1 MRHAFI
7 LSFLLQLRSYH
18 PSPLFIER
26 PIMTHSHAV
35 DLDRHTMTDTHKNNN
50 DLDYLSVND
59 YDYELPDDLIAR
71 YPLAQRSASRLLYL
85 PASNPA
91 TVADSRAEDRMFSE
105 LPDLLNAGDLIVF
118 NDTKVMKAR
127 LFGQKDTGGKIEV
140 LIERLVDIADLAP
153 AALHL
158 TTADDQTV
166 CTDHIALGHIKASK
180 APKLGQRLQLADG
193 HIHAVM
199 IGRQD
204 NLFILAFDAPILPQL
219 EQYGELPIPPYFE
232 RHADD
237 TDNTRYQTVFH
248 DPAKLASVA
257 APTASLH
264 FDKAVLDKLAAKG
277 IHTAFV
283 TLHVGAGTFAP
294 VKTDNLLNHTM
305 HSEYAHLPQATADLI
320 NQTHT
325 NGKQVIAI
333 GTTVTRVL
341 ETAYQK
347 TASTGKPLAGWSGDT
362 DIFIYPGFK
371 FAVIDKLLTNFH
383 LPKSTLLMLVSAFSG
398 KQAIEQAYKHA
409 VEQQYRF
416 FSYGDAMLLE
426 KQITAE

>member
-1 MRHAFI
+1 
-7 LSFLLQLRSYH
+7 
-18 PSPLFIER
+18 
-26 PIMTHSHAV
+26 
-35 DLDRHTMTDTHKNNN
+35 MTDTHKNNN

-153 AALHL
+153 TALHL
-158 TTADDQTV
+158 TTADDQPV

-277 IHTAFV
+277 IHTTFV

-426 KQITAE
+426 KQMTTE

>member
-1 MRHAFI
+1 
-7 LSFLLQLRSYH
+7 
-18 PSPLFIER
+18 
-26 PIMTHSHAV
+26 MTDSHAP
-35 DLDRHTMTDTHKNNN
+35 DSTTPTFIDNQSDDTVI
-50 DLDYLSVND
+50 DYLSVDD
-59 YDYELPDDLIAR
+59 YDYELPDSLIAR
-71 YPLAQRSASRLLYL
+71 YPLAQRSASKLLYL
-85 PASNPA
+85 A
-91 TVADSRAEDRMFSE
+91 TDNQKNTANVEDRLFAE

-140 LIERLVDIADLAP
+140 LIERLVSLSDLEV
-153 AALHL
+153 
-158 TTADDQTV
+158 TTLPVETIDDTSINKE
-166 CTDHIALGHIKASK
+166 HIALCHVKASK
-180 APKLGQRLQLADG
+180 APKLGQRVSLADG
-193 HIHAVM
+193 HMSAVM

-204 NLFILAFDAPILPQL
+204 NLFILAFEAPILPHL
-219 EQYGELPIPPYFE
+219 ELYGELPIPPYFE

-264 FDKAVLDKLAAKG
+264 FDESVLKQLAEKG
-277 IHTAFV
+277 INTAFV

-305 HSEYAHLPQATADLI
+305 HSEYAHLPQATAELI
-320 NQTHT
+320 NQTHA
-325 NGKQVIAI
+325 NGNQIIAI

-347 TASTGKPLAGWSGDT
+347 TAVEGQPLSSWSGDT
-362 DIFIYPGFK
+362 DIFIYPGFT
-371 FAVIDKLLTNFH
+371 FGVIDRLLTNFH

-398 KQAIEQAYKHA
+398 KAAIEHAYQHA
-409 VEQQYRF
+409 IEKQYRF
-416 FSYGDAMLLE
+416 FSYGDAMLLD
-426 KQITAE
+426 KKAN

>member
-1 MRHAFI
+1 
-7 LSFLLQLRSYH
+7 
-18 PSPLFIER
+18 
-26 PIMTHSHAV
+26 MTDSHAP
-35 DLDRHTMTDTHKNNN
+35 DSTTPTFIDNQSDDTVI
-50 DLDYLSVND
+50 DYLSVND
-59 YDYELPDDLIAR
+59 YDYELPDSLIAR
-71 YPLAQRSASRLLYL
+71 YPLAQRSASKLLYL
-85 PASNPA
+85 A
-91 TVADSRAEDRMFSE
+91 TDNQKNTANVEDRLFAE

-140 LIERLVDIADLAP
+140 LIERLVSLSDLEV
-153 AALHL
+153 
-158 TTADDQTV
+158 TTLPVETIDDKAV
-166 CTDHIALGHIKASK
+166 NKEHIALCHVKASK
-180 APKLGQRLQLADG
+180 APKLGQRVSLADG
-193 HIHAVM
+193 HMSAVM

-204 NLFILAFDAPILPQL
+204 NLFILAFEAPILPHL
-219 EQYGELPIPPYFE
+219 ELYGELPIPPYFE

-264 FDKAVLDKLAAKG
+264 FDESVLKQLAEKG
-277 IHTAFV
+277 INTAFV

-320 NQTHT
+320 NQTHA
-325 NGKQVIAI
+325 NGNQVIAI

-347 TASTGKPLAGWSGDT
+347 TAVEGQPLSSWSGDT
-362 DIFIYPGFK
+362 DIFIYPGFT
-371 FAVIDKLLTNFH
+371 FGVIDRLLTNFH

-398 KQAIEQAYKHA
+398 KAAIEHAYQHA
-409 VEQQYRF
+409 IEKQYRF
-416 FSYGDAMLLE
+416 FSYGDAMLLD
-426 KQITAE
+426 KKAN

>member
-1 MRHAFI
+1 
-7 LSFLLQLRSYH
+7 
-18 PSPLFIER
+18 
-26 PIMTHSHAV
+26 
-35 DLDRHTMTDTHKNNN
+35 
-50 DLDYLSVND
+50 
-59 YDYELPDDLIAR
+59 LIAR
-71 YPLAQRSASRLLYL
+71 YPLAQRSASKLLYL
-85 PASNPA
+85 ATDNQKNTAS
-91 TVADSRAEDRMFSE
+91 VQDRLFAE

-140 LIERLVDIADLAP
+140 LIERLVNLSDLDVTT
-153 AALHL
+153 LHVE
-158 TTADDQTV
+158 TIDDTAV
-166 CTDHIALGHIKASK
+166 NKEHIALCHVKASK
-180 APKLGQRLQLADG
+180 APKLGQRVSLADG
-193 HIHAVM
+193 HMNAVM

-204 NLFILAFDAPILPQL
+204 NLFILAFEAPILPHL
-219 EQYGELPIPPYFE
+219 ELYGELPIPPYFE

-264 FDKAVLDKLAAKG
+264 FDESVLNQLTEKG
-277 IHTAFV
+277 INTAFV

-320 NQTHT
+320 NQTHA
-325 NGKQVIAI
+325 NGNQVIAI

-347 TASTGKPLAGWSGDT
+347 TAVEGQPLSSWSGDT

-371 FAVIDKLLTNFH
+371 FGVIDRLLTNFH

-398 KQAIEQAYKHA
+398 KAAIEHAYQHA
-409 VEQQYRF
+409 IEKQYRF
-416 FSYGDAMLLE
+416 FSYGDAMLLD
-426 KQITAE
+426 KKAN

>member
-1 MRHAFI
+1 
-7 LSFLLQLRSYH
+7 
-18 PSPLFIER
+18 
-26 PIMTHSHAV
+26 
-35 DLDRHTMTDTHKNNN
+35 MTDSQPVNLDTTCTDTAEKN
-50 DLDYLSVND
+50 LDKSSVKNINKMLDKNTETLEYLSVDD
-59 YDYELPDDLIAR
+59 YDYELPDSLIAR
-71 YPLAQRSASRLLYL
+71 YPLAQRSASKLLYL
-85 PASNPA
+85 A
-91 TVADSRAEDRMFSE
+91 TNQQKDSDSQIIDKQFSE

-140 LIERLVDIADLAP
+140 LIERLVNISDLDST
-153 AALHL
+153 ALQL
-158 TTADDQTV
+158 ETTDSKSINQE
-166 CTDHIALGHIKASK
+166 HIALCHVKASK
-180 APKLGQRLQLADG
+180 APKLGQRLEIADG
-193 HIHAVM
+193 QMQAVV

-204 NLFILAFDAPILPQL
+204 NLFILAFEAPILPDL
-219 EQYGELPIPPYFE
+219 ERYGELPIPPYFE
-232 RHADD
+232 RHADA

-264 FDKAVLDKLAAKG
+264 FDEFVLDKLAAKG

-320 NQTHT
+320 NQTHA

-347 TASTGKPLAGWSGDT
+347 TAVNGQALSSWAGDT
-362 DIFIYPGFK
+362 NIFIYPGFR
-371 FAVIDKLLTNFH
+371 FGVIDKLLTNFH
-383 LPKSTLLMLVSAFSG
+383 LPKSTLLMLVSAFAG
-398 KQAIEQAYKHA
+398 KAAIEQAYQHA
-409 VEQQYRF
+409 INNHYRF
-416 FSYGDAMLLE
+416 FSYGDAMLLD
-426 KQITAE
+426 KKVNVQV

>member
-1 MRHAFI
+1 
-7 LSFLLQLRSYH
+7 
-18 PSPLFIER
+18 
-26 PIMTHSHAV
+26 
-35 DLDRHTMTDTHKNNN
+35 MTDIHTVDADNNTLINTNKDN
-50 DLDYLSVND
+50 DTLDYLSVDD
-59 YDYELPDDLIAR
+59 YDYELPDSLIAR
-71 YPLAQRSASRLLYL
+71 YPLSQRSASKLLYL
-85 PASNPA
+85 PNNRQKTDA
-91 TVADSRAEDRMFSE
+91 TVEDRLFAE
-105 LPDLLNAGDLIVF
+105 LPDLLSAGDLIVF

-127 LFGQKDTGGKIEV
+127 LFGQKDTGGKLEA
-140 LIERLVDIADLAP
+140 LIERLVDISDLDTAT
-153 AALHL
+153 LHL
-158 TTADDQTV
+158 EDTTDEPINQEY
-166 CTDHIALGHIKASK
+166 IALCHVKASK
-180 APKLGQRLQLADG
+180 ALKLGQRLQLADG
-193 HIHAVM
+193 HMSATM

-204 NLFILAFDAPILPQL
+204 NLFILAFDAPILPHL
-219 EQYGELPIPPYFE
+219 ELYGELPIPPYFE

-237 TDNTRYQTVFH
+237 TDNARYQTVFH
-248 DPAKLASVA
+248 DPTKLASVA

-264 FDKAVLDKLAAKG
+264 FDDLVLSKLTEKG
-277 IHTAFV
+277 INTAFV

-320 NQTHT
+320 NQTHA

-347 TASTGKPLAGWSGDT
+347 TTNDGQALSSWSGDT

-371 FAVIDKLLTNFH
+371 FGVIDKLLTNFH

-398 KQAIEQAYKHA
+398 KDTIEHAYQHAIKE
-409 VEQQYRF
+409 QYRF

-426 KQITAE
+426 KK

>member
-1 MRHAFI
+1 
-7 LSFLLQLRSYH
+7 
-18 PSPLFIER
+18 
-26 PIMTHSHAV
+26 
-35 DLDRHTMTDTHKNNN
+35 MTDFHALDSTTPTLIDNDTDNNV
-50 DLDYLSVND
+50 LDYLSVDD
-59 YDYELPDDLIAR
+59 YDYELPDSLIAR
-71 YPLAQRSASRLLYL
+71 YPLAQRSASKLLYL
-85 PASNPA
+85 ATDNQKNTAS
-91 TVADSRAEDRMFSE
+91 VQDRLFAE

-140 LIERLVDIADLAP
+140 LIERLVNLSDLDVTT
-153 AALHL
+153 LHVETIDD
-158 TTADDQTV
+158 TTV
-166 CTDHIALGHIKASK
+166 NKEHIALCHVKASK
-180 APKLGQRLQLADG
+180 APKLGQRVSLADG
-193 HIHAVM
+193 HMNAVM

-204 NLFILAFDAPILPQL
+204 NLFILAFEAPILPHL
-219 EQYGELPIPPYFE
+219 ELYGELPIPPYFE

-264 FDKAVLDKLAAKG
+264 FDESVLNQLTEKG
-277 IHTAFV
+277 INTAFV

-320 NQTHT
+320 NQTHA
-325 NGKQVIAI
+325 NGNQVIAI

-347 TASTGKPLAGWSGDT
+347 TAVEGQPLSSWSGDT

-371 FAVIDKLLTNFH
+371 FGVIDRLLTNFH

-398 KQAIEQAYKHA
+398 KAAIEHAYQHA
-409 VEQQYRF
+409 IEKQYRF
-416 FSYGDAMLLE
+416 FSYGDAMLLD
-426 KQITAE
+426 KKAN

>member
-1 MRHAFI
+1 
-7 LSFLLQLRSYH
+7 
-18 PSPLFIER
+18 
-26 PIMTHSHAV
+26 MTDSHAP
-35 DLDRHTMTDTHKNNN
+35 DSTTPTFIDNQSDDTVI
-50 DLDYLSVND
+50 DYLSVDD
-59 YDYELPDDLIAR
+59 YDYELPDSLIAR
-71 YPLAQRSASRLLYL
+71 YPLAQRSASKLLYL
-85 PASNPA
+85 A
-91 TVADSRAEDRMFSE
+91 TDNQKNTANVEDRLFAE

-140 LIERLVDIADLAP
+140 LIERLVSLSDLEV
-153 AALHL
+153 
-158 TTADDQTV
+158 TTLPVETIDDKAV
-166 CTDHIALGHIKASK
+166 NKEHIALCHVKASK
-180 APKLGQRLQLADG
+180 APKLGQRVSLADG
-193 HIHAVM
+193 HMSAVM

-204 NLFILAFDAPILPQL
+204 NLFILAFEAPILPHL
-219 EQYGELPIPPYFE
+219 ELYGELPIPPYFE

-264 FDKAVLDKLAAKG
+264 FDESVLNQLAEKG
-277 IHTAFV
+277 INTAFV

-320 NQTHT
+320 NQTHA
-325 NGKQVIAI
+325 NGNQIIAI

-347 TASTGKPLAGWSGDT
+347 TAVEGQPLSSWSGDT
-362 DIFIYPGFK
+362 DIFIYPGFT
-371 FAVIDKLLTNFH
+371 FGVIDRLLTNFH

-398 KQAIEQAYKHA
+398 KAAIEHAYQHA
-409 VEQQYRF
+409 IEKQYRF
-416 FSYGDAMLLE
+416 FSYGDAMLLD
-426 KQITAE
+426 KKAN